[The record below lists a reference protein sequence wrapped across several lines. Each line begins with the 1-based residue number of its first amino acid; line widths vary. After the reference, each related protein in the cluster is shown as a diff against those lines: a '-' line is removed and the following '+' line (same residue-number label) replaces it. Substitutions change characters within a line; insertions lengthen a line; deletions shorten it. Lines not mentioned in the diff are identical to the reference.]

1 MGKIILKIPRHEK
14 TVSVEEKASQPD
26 IAQCGMETYEGTPQ
40 DCRLIDST
48 PPSGYP
54 FAHSADQIVPEEI
67 TAGLNTGIIGGKL
80 VYLREVTSTQD
91 MAEKLAREGAIEGT
105 TVIAEKQL
113 AGRGRRGRNWISPSG
128 GGIYISLVLRPD
140 INPINIAQVPMA
152 AGVALTKTIEQVT
165 GIQSKIKWPNDI
177 MIGTRKVAG
186 ILTEM
191 NCEADRVNYIILGI
205 GINVNTGMQNLPEL
219 IRNTATSLR
228 EQSGSEVSRMEFIRC
243 LLSQFE
249 DIYKEFIVNGFSPIL
264 TQWKQLN
271 NTIGSKV
278 RVFDDTW
285 EISGTAVDIDEDGSL
300 LVETDSGV
308 IKKII
313 SGDVSLRNR

>member
-14 TVSVEEKASQPD
+14 TVSLEETVSQPD
-26 IAQCGMETYEGTPQ
+26 IAQCGMVKYEGTPQ
-40 DCRLIDST
+40 NCRLIDLT
-48 PPSGYP
+48 PPSGHP
-54 FAHSADQIVPEEI
+54 FVHSADQVVPEEI
-67 TAGLNTGIIGGKL
+67 TAGLNTDIIGGKL
-80 VYLREVTSTQD
+80 VYLREATSTQD

-140 INPINIAQVPMA
+140 INPLHVARMPMA
-152 AGVALTKTIEQVT
+152 AGVALIKTIEQVA

-186 ILTEM
+186 ILTEI

-205 GINVNTGMQNLPEL
+205 GINVNTSMQSLPES
-219 IRNTATSLR
+219 IRSTATSLR
-228 EQSGSEVSRMEFIRC
+228 EQSGGEISRVELIRC
-243 LLSQFE
+243 LLSRFE

-264 TQWKQLN
+264 HQWKQLN
-271 NTIGSKV
+271 NTIGSEV

-285 EISGTAVDIDEDGSL
+285 EISGTAVDIDEDGAL
-300 LVETDSGV
+300 LVETGSGV